1 MWEKIANGERSSIS
15 RVFLLLRRTPKWGRN
30 MLKIYQAILI
40 MSFGTILIGV
50 ITGLLLSTEGM
61 LDAQTNLVMKN
72 IRGDISDKEFEKRTD
87 EINKEYRE
95 DAVTELEKVET
106 LIEEAEDVFQ
116 MINSK
121 TNMSLPSL
129 DASGNFSEGVESIK
143 NIE

>member
-1 MWEKIANGERSSIS
+1 
-15 RVFLLLRRTPKWGRN
+15 